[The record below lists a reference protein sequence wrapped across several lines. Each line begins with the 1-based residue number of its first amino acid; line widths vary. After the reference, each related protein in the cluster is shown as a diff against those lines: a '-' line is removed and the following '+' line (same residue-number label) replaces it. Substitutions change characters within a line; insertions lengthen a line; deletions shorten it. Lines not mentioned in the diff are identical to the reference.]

1 MTKKM
6 MTVILLDKYPVIHA
20 TFAAEIESKTK
31 KWADSWIPKSSR
43 LRVGRLRKKALKYA
57 KKKAKLEELQRLKAE
72 KAAEREAENCVCV

>member
-1 MTKKM
+1 M

-43 LRVGRLRKKALKYA
+43 LRVGLLRKYA